1 MTTTKRRTQNWL
13 DSQDNMSLEEKYEL
27 LLLIRNSISRDNFAR
42 QDLDDDIKYIFD
54 LMAEEALVGHAD
66 DKG

>member
-1 MTTTKRRTQNWL
+1 
-13 DSQDNMSLEEKYEL
+13 MSLEEKYEL

>member
-54 LMAEEALVGHAD
+54 LMAEEALTGNSD
-66 DKG
+66 

>member
-42 QDLDDDIKYIFD
+42 QDLDDYIKYIFD
-54 LMAEEALVGHAD
+54 LMAEEALTGNSD
-66 DKG
+66 